1 MDNAIQPPHGET
13 MPNWKM
19 LKATWGLR
27 GFAMTKI
34 PLIAICRPTL
44 LAIDREQCVV
54 SIPFAWLAKNHLRS
68 MYFGALCIG
77 ADAAGGLIVM
87 NMIQARKSRVA
98 FLFKDF
104 KADFHKRVEGTCLF
118 TCTDGAKLAALLAKA
133 EASGEREE
141 DTVTVIATVPDKL
154 GDEPAAT
161 FQLTISMK
169 KR

>member
-1 MDNAIQPPHGET
+1 
-13 MPNWKM
+13 MPDWKM

-27 GFAMTKI
+27 SFATVNI
-34 PLIAICRPTL
+34 PFIALLRPTL
-44 LAIDREQCVV
+44 IALNQEKCVV

-77 ADAAGGLIVM
+77 ADTAGGLIVM
-87 NMIQARKSRVA
+87 TMIQAQKSRVT

-104 KADFHKRVEGTCLF
+104 QAEFHKRVEGTCIF
-118 TCTDGAKLAALLAKA
+118 TCEDGKKLAELLARA

-161 FQLTISMK
+161 FHLTISMK